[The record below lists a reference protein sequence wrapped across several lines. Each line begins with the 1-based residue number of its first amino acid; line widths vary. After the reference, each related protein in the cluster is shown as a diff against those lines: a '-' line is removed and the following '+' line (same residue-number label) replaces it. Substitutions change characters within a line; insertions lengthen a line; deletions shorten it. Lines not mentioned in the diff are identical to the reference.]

1 MWKFSVTRKARSLLI
16 TPYQPQWVDEFR
28 QIATRI
34 RTLIGQA
41 AIRIDHIGSTAVP
54 ALAAKDVIDI
64 QISVP
69 DLDDASGV
77 TDRLS
82 ASGFRQRGALQY
94 DVFHTKPERDPELRK
109 LFMREPEGE
118 RRAHIHIREFGR
130 FNQRFA
136 LLFRDY
142 LRASGNV
149 RAEYEFLKR
158 RAAQLLPESI
168 DNYLSLKD
176 PVEHII
182 YEAAALWAEKVHW
195 KPDDDYF

>member
-1 MWKFSVTRKARSLLI
+1 
-16 TPYQPQWVDEFR
+16 VDEFR

-34 RTLIGQA
+34 RNLIGQT

-69 DLDDASGV
+69 DLDDATGA
-77 TDRLS
+77 TNPLS
-82 ASGFRQRGALQY
+82 ASGFRQRGAFQY
-94 DVFHTKPERDPELRK
+94 DVFHTKPESDPELRK

-118 RRAHIHIREFGR
+118 RRAHLHIREFGR

-142 LRASGNV
+142 LRTSGNV
-149 RAEYEFLKR
+149 RVEYEILKR
-158 RAAQLLPESI
+158 RAAQLFPESI
-168 DNYLSLKD
+168 DGYLSLKD

-182 YEAAALWAEKVHW
+182 YEAAALWAEKVRW
-195 KPDDDYF
+195 KPDDHYF

>member
-1 MWKFSVTRKARSLLI
+1 MWKSGKARPLVI
-16 TPYQPQWVDEFR
+16 TPYQPRWVNDFR

-34 RTLIGQA
+34 RNLVGHA
-41 AIRIDHIGSTAVP
+41 EIRIDHIGSTAVP

-64 QISVP
+64 QISVRN
-69 DLDDASGV
+69 LDEATKV
-77 TDRLS
+77 TNPLR
-82 ASGFRQRGALQY
+82 AAGFRQRGAAFQY
-94 DVFHTKPERDPELRK
+94 DVFHTKAESDPELRK

-118 RRAHIHIREFGR
+118 RRAHLHIREFGR

-142 LRASGNV
+142 LRSSGNV
-149 RAEYEFLKR
+149 RAEYEILKR
-158 RAAQLLPESI
+158 RAAQLFPESI
-168 DNYLSLKD
+168 DGYLSLKD

-182 YEAAALWAEKVHW
+182 YEAAALWAETVRW